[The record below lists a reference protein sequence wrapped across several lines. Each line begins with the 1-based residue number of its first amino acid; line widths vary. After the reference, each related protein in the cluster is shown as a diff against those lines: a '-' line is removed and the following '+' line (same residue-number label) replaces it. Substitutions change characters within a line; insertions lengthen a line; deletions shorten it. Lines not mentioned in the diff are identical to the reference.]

1 MKQYDENATV
11 VAPYDAKNIY
21 MLEVMNTGRK
31 WDASEAALQSLFNE
45 YFGGGMNAIVF
56 QELREARGLAYS
68 ASARYSRPGNLRDTE
83 FFYDFIASQNDKM
96 MDCINTFREI
106 IDTIPQSQ
114 GAFDIAKQNLMK
126 SLQSGRT
133 TREKVLR
140 AYLNMERVGLKEDL
154 NKIIY
159 DRLPSIT
166 LQDIVDFEKKNIVG
180 KPRLRVILGNK
191 DELDIPALE
200 KLAPVRYLTTEEIFG
215 Y

>member
-1 MKQYDENATV
+1 
-11 VAPYDAKNIY
+11 
-21 MLEVMNTGRK
+21 
-31 WDASEAALQSLFNE
+31 
-45 YFGGGMNAIVF
+45 
-56 QELREARGLAYS
+56 
-68 ASARYSRPGNLRDTE
+68 
-83 FFYDFIASQNDKM
+83 M

-215 Y
+215 D